1 MPPHSMPNCSIAALD
16 IFLRYAENRVSQFGE
31 GRLFLRVPWM
41 KHYTLNELP
50 HPQVDFT

>member
-1 MPPHSMPNCSIAALD
+1 MPPHSLPSCSIAALD
-16 IFLRYAENRVSQFGE
+16 ILLRCAENRVSQFGE

-41 KHYTLNELP
+41 NHYTLNELP